1 MSGNSTLDPDNY
13 PGGPRASDI
22 PPGHDTRSLGPSDSS
37 DSGSDMAGPGLIDDD
52 ALPLDRGTNEDQEAG
67 RSDSANAGAS
77 VGDDDMEDNSD
88 RFGTGERRAA
98 GKEPSAREASDITAD
113 RIIGADEA
121 GLGHGLD
128 QAEEARLGIRDDDQR
143 DEYDRIG
150 GDIEADEGAGRRSG
164 NPGTRTGGD
173 VEGGG
178 GLSDGGGSRGSDVE
192 RGV

>member
-13 PGGPRASDI
+13 PGGKRASDI

-67 RSDSANAGAS
+67 RDDIANAGAS

-88 RFGTGERRAA
+88 RFGTGDRRAA
-98 GKEPSAREASDITAD
+98 GKEPSAREGGDISTD

-121 GLGHGLD
+121 GLGRGLD
-128 QAEEARLGIRDDDQR
+128 QAEEAQLGIRDDDR
-143 DEYDRIG
+143 DAYDRIG
-150 GDIEADEGAGRRSG
+150 GDLEADEGAGRRRG
-164 NPGTRTGGD
+164 NPDTRTGGD
-173 VEGGG
+173 VERGGDPG
-178 GLSDGGGSRGSDVE
+178 DGGRAGGRDVE